1 MRETVTKKKLRNF
14 AKLQLLNDKIDLIT
28 SFAKLQ
34 VPKDLFLEGSVS
46 VLQENLAVWV
56 ELREFFFH
64 KISTFSGGN
73 VY

>member
-1 MRETVTKKKLRNF
+1 MPNDEQIVE
-14 AKLQLLNDKIDLIT
+14 LQLLNDKIDLIT

>member
-1 MRETVTKKKLRNF
+1 MFLTLV
-14 AKLQLLNDKIDLIT
+14 T
-28 SFAKLQ
+28 SFAKL
-34 VPKDLFLEGSVS
+34 PSAKRPFLEGSVS